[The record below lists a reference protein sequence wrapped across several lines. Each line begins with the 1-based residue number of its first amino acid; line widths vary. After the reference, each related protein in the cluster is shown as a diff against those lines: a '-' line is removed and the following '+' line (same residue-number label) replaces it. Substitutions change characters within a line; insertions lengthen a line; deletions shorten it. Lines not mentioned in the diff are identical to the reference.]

1 MRLLLLTLA
10 AAWASGC
17 VSAKPGAVSFR
28 SDIAPLLRS
37 KCQSC
42 HGARKAE
49 GKYRVDNFAELMRTL
64 KDEPARVQ
72 PGHPDS
78 SLLFEMLVTKDEEE
92 LMPQKSEPLSAK
104 EVALFGKWIEEGAV
118 FDGKDPTTSLAQIIP
133 AREHAPAPAKYPR
146 PLPITALAFSPDGK
160 ELAASGLREV
170 TVWDSTTGELRRRI
184 PGMAQRTYALAWN
197 PDGGT
202 LTAGGGIPG
211 ELGEVRIFDATTGD
225 LMAVTHQAGDVVLDV
240 QHDVNGTLLAVA
252 DADNFITVYHT
263 DDLSTRLRIDNHSDW
278 VMAVTFS
285 PNTRFLA
292 SASRDRS
299 AKIFEMKTGDT
310 ISTYGGHGVP
320 VLGVAFRDD
329 GKQMFSSGRDGKI
342 HVWKTGLADIDGKRF
357 GAEKVSEISGLGS
370 EVYKLVRHDN
380 MIFSVSTDGKARV
393 HQATDRR
400 LLREFV
406 VKDGSDWLQSV
417 AFHSPSGRL
426 ATGVHDGTVRVWDAK
441 SGELLQTFTASPH

>member
-1 MRLLLLTLA
+1 
-10 AAWASGC
+10 
-17 VSAKPGAVSFR
+17 
-28 SDIAPLLRS
+28 
-37 KCQSC
+37 
-42 HGARKAE
+42 
-49 GKYRVDNFAELMRTL
+49 
-64 KDEPARVQ
+64 
-72 PGHPDS
+72 
-78 SLLFEMLVTKDEEE
+78 
-92 LMPQKSEPLSAK
+92 
-104 EVALFGKWIEEGAV
+104 
-118 FDGKDPTTSLAQIIP
+118 
-133 AREHAPAPAKYPR
+133 
-146 PLPITALAFSPDGK
+146 
-160 ELAASGLREV
+160 
-170 TVWDSTTGELRRRI
+170 
-184 PGMAQRTYALAWN
+184 
-197 PDGGT
+197 
-202 LTAGGGIPG
+202 
-211 ELGEVRIFDATTGD
+211 
-225 LMAVTHQAGDVVLDV
+225 
-240 QHDVNGTLLAVA
+240 VNGTLLAVA

-417 AFHSPSGRL
+417 AFHAPSGRL